1 MTKNINLD
9 DRVLNMNERKLLLHL
24 KNETNSEFTQV
35 ETQASEEMGGLR
47 STASRS
53 MQRKQASTM
62 QNPKKTLILETE
74 EVQLQTMR
82 PQMGSLQLEDL
93 PPKTN
98 SAVRGALKPSLM
110 ANMKEA
116 ASDYQLTVPSNRN

>member
-62 QNPKKTLILETE
+62 
-74 EVQLQTMR
+74 
-82 PQMGSLQLEDL
+82 
-93 PPKTN
+93 
-98 SAVRGALKPSLM
+98 
-110 ANMKEA
+110 
-116 ASDYQLTVPSNRN
+116 

>member
-1 MTKNINLD
+1 
-9 DRVLNMNERKLLLHL
+9 
-24 KNETNSEFTQV
+24 
-35 ETQASEEMGGLR
+35 
-47 STASRS
+47 
-53 MQRKQASTM
+53 M

-98 SAVRGALKPSLM
+98 SAVRGALKPSLV